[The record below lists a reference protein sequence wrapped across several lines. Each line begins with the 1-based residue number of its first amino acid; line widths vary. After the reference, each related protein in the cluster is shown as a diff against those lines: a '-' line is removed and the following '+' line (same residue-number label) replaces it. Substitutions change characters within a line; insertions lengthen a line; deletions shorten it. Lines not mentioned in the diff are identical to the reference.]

1 MQTSEL
7 FLMAWATIATVLAI
21 VFKHIATRAH
31 RTLLLFQVGLLL
43 VADGKAEIY
52 KNGDKVGIKQCEP
65 T

>member
-31 RTLLLFQVGLLL
+31 RTLLLFQVGLML